1 MKKYFLFFICF
12 ALLNSSS
19 ISIAGDP
26 IVIKVGAYE
35 NYPKIFIE
43 KEGSVSGFWAEL
55 LTHISKKEGWTIEW
69 LPGTWKE
76 CLDRLKNGKIH
87 IMPDTGW
94 TEPRSKIYDFTNEPV
109 LVSWSRLYIPKGSQ
123 IKSIIDL
130 EGKTIAALK
139 GSFNLEGPEG
149 IKEIVEKF
157 SLSVTFKEMDSYEE
171 IFNALQSESIDAGV
185 TNKDFGNQHEDKY
198 AIERTS
204 IIFQPAKM
212 QFALTKG
219 SILTSVLVKTIDD
232 NIKLLKKDK
241 KSIYYHILEKYI
253 VGKQSKPFIE
263 IVPKWIKVLLTL
275 GSALIL
281 FLIAVGIVSRLQVR
295 QRTSELFASERKYKT
310 LIDRSPD
317 MRYRVDNNGK
327 VTFISPSVFS
337 LTGFSVDEAMGKEL
351 QDFYVK
357 MKHREKFL
365 NSLNEKGYVNDFQT
379 EFKRKDGTHWWA
391 STNAY
396 YYKDGNDNILGIEG
410 VIRDITER
418 KQAEIA
424 LRNSENKMR
433 SIFRAAPVG
442 IGIIS
447 DRMIQ
452 DVNDRICQI
461 TGYSKDELIQKSARV
476 LYPTQEEFE
485 YVGNEKYRQIKKY
498 GTGTVETRFKRK
510 DGKIIHILMSSTP
523 LKPDDLLAGVTF
535 TALDITQRKIAEEK
549 LRKSEEKYRE
559 YFEED
564 LSGTY
569 ISNPDGQLIAC
580 NQEYKRIFGF
590 KNDEHALNTPINNLF
605 QDPRTRSDFLKQIS
619 NEKRISSF
627 ESKLKKIDG
636 TPIDLIENASGVF
649 DENGNL
655 KRIRGF
661 MLDISEK
668 KNLEFRLLQAQKMEA
683 IGTLAGGI
691 AHDFNNILTGIFG
704 YSQLALADIHNTDK
718 VNKSVTKILKS
729 AQRAADLVQQI
740 LTFSR
745 KSEYKK
751 TSLPIYSVINEAIN
765 LLRSSIPSTIEIEK
779 ELGSKSFSLADP
791 TKMHQVIM
799 NLCTNAYHAMRKTG
813 GKLTISLKDIKI
825 EKPKYLRDRIIPPG
839 NYILLEVR
847 DTGQGMDPLTIEK
860 AFDPYFTTKKVG
872 EGTGLGLAI
881 VQAIVDEHDGFLK
894 ITSKIDKGTNIE
906 VFFPIVKE
914 SMKKESEKI
923 ERISD
928 LEGNEHIL
936 FVDDEEAIRQI
947 AVELLTQ
954 YGYKVTTCE
963 NGSDAYNEFM
973 KNPHLFDLVITDM
986 TMPQLTGDKLSE
998 KLLKIRSG
1006 IPIIL
1011 CTGYSDNISE
1021 NSAKKIGIKKY
1032 VSKPISY
1039 NKLMVTIRKIL
1050 DDRNRLK

>member
-1 MKKYFLFFICF
+1 MKTYFLIFICF
-12 ALLNSSS
+12 MLFNLSSVS
-19 ISIAGDP
+19 FAGDP
-26 IVIKVGAYE
+26 IIIKVGTYE
-35 NYPKIFIE
+35 NYPKIFTE
-43 KEGSVSGFWAEL
+43 KDGSISGFWAEL
-55 LTHISKKEGWTIEW
+55 LTHISKKEGWKIEW
-69 LPGTWKE
+69 ISGTWKE

-94 TEPRSKIYDFTNEPV
+94 TEPRSKIYDFTHEPV

-157 SLSVTFKEMDSYEE
+157 SLNVAFKEMNTYEE
-171 IFNALQSESIDAGV
+171 IFNALQSKHIDAGV
-185 TNKDFGNQHEDKY
+185 TNKDFGNQHEDNY
-198 AIERTS
+198 TIERTS
-204 IIFQPAKM
+204 IIFQAAKM

-219 SILTSVLVKTIDD
+219 AILTSVFGKTIDD
-232 NIKLLKKDK
+232 HIKVLKKDK
-241 KSIYYHILEKYI
+241 NSIYYHLLEKYI
-253 VGKQSKPFIE
+253 AGKRSETFIE
-263 IVPKWIKVLLTL
+263 IVPRWIKVLLIF
-275 GSALIL
+275 GSALIIFL
-281 FLIAVGIVSRLQVR
+281 FAVGIVSRLQVR
-295 QRTSELFASERKYKT
+295 QRTSELFESERKYKT

-317 MRYRVDNNGK
+317 LRYRVDRNGK
-327 VTFISPSVFS
+327 VVFISPSVYA
-337 LTGFSVDEAMGKEL
+337 LTGFSVDEARGKEPEE
-351 QDFYVK
+351 FYVTINHK
-357 MKHREKFL
+357 EKFL
-365 NSLNEKGYVNDFQT
+365 TSLNEEGYVNDFEDQ
-379 EFKRKDGTHWWA
+379 FKRKDGTHWWA

-396 YYKDGNDNILGIEG
+396 YYKDDNDNILGIEG

-418 KQAEIA
+418 KQVEIA

-447 DRMIQ
+447 DRVIQ

-461 TGYSKDELIQKSARV
+461 TGYSKDELIQKSARM

-485 YVGNEKYRQIKKY
+485 YVGKEKYKQIKKY
-498 GTGTVETRFKRK
+498 GTGTVETCFKRK

-535 TALDITQRKIAEEK
+535 TALDITQRKVAEEK

-569 ISNPDGQLIAC
+569 ISTPDGQLIAF

-590 KNDEHALNTPINNLF
+590 ENDEQALNTPINNLF
-605 QDPRTRSDFLKQIS
+605 QDPNTRSDFLRKIS
-619 NEKRISSF
+619 TEKRIASF
-627 ESKLKKIDG
+627 EPKLKKVNG

-661 MLDISEK
+661 ILDVSEK
-668 KNLEFRLLQAQKMEA
+668 KNLELRLLQVQKMEA

-704 YSQLALADIHNTDK
+704 YAQLALTDIHNTDN
-718 VNKSVTKILKS
+718 VNRSVTKILIS
-729 AQRAADLVQQI
+729 AKRAADLVQQI

-751 TSLPIYSVINEAIN
+751 TSLAIYSAINEAIN
-765 LLRSSIPSTIEIEK
+765 LLRSSIPSTIEIDTQI
-779 ELGSKSFSLADP
+779 GSKSFSLADP
-791 TKMHQVIM
+791 TKIHQVIM

-813 GKLTISLKDIKI
+813 GKLNISLKDIRI
-825 EKPKYLRDRIIPPG
+825 ENPKYIRDRIIPPG
-839 NYILLEVR
+839 NFILLEVR
-847 DTGQGMDPLTIEK
+847 DTGHGMDSLTIEK

-894 ITSKIDKGTNIE
+894 ITSKLDKGTSIE

-914 SMKKESEKI
+914 PVKEEFEKNDK
-923 ERISD
+923 ISH
-928 LEGNEHIL
+928 LEGNEKIL

-947 AVELLTQ
+947 SEEILAK
-954 YGYKVTTCE
+954 YGYTVTTCE
-963 NGSDAYNEFM
+963 NGKDAYHEF
-973 KNPHLFDLVITDM
+973 KSNPHQFDLVITDM

-998 KLLKIRSG
+998 KLLKIRSD

-1011 CTGYSDNISE
+1011 CTGYSNNISE
-1021 NSAKKIGIKKY
+1021 NSAKKLGIKKY

-1039 NKLMVTIRKIL
+1039 NKLMVMIREIFEDKNL
-1050 DDRNRLK
+1050 